1 MRILHI
7 LNHTNRLNGHVHAAV
22 DLACA
27 QAKLGHDVCV
37 ASGGGDF
44 EALLRRNKVETVII
58 DHQRT
63 ARRLVTSAV
72 RLKRHIQTWQADIV
86 HAHMMT
92 SAVLA
97 WPVCRLAGIPLI
109 TTVHNAFEKSA
120 VLMGLGKRVI
130 AVSAA
135 VADSMHKRGIPRPK
149 LRVVLNGTIG
159 SSRFDNRDAA
169 PAKLASPS
177 ILFVGGLHPRKGLP
191 DLFEAFGRAHLQHP
205 EARLYVVGEGPFGAE
220 YWDAVAQMQCAP
232 AVTFLG
238 AQDDPYPW
246 MAAADIFV
254 LPSKADPAPL
264 VLSEAREARCAVIG
278 TNVDGIPELLECGAA
293 GILVPA
299 SDPQALADA
308 FCELLADPVV
318 MENWKANSQIRIE
331 HMHISRVAEQ
341 TLDVYSGA
349 LSSVRARNKRRVDI
363 SLPKEVRRKRDA

>member
-37 ASGGGDF
+37 ASSGGNFD
-44 EALLRRNKVETVII
+44 ALLHRNKVETVII
-58 DHQRT
+58 DHERT
-63 ARRLVTSAV
+63 ARRLLTSVA
-72 RLKRHIQTWQADIV
+72 RLKRHVGAWKADIV

-97 WPVCRLAGIPLI
+97 WPICRLAGIPLI
-109 TTVHNAFEKSA
+109 TTVHNAFERSA
-120 VLMGLGKRVI
+120 VLMGLGTRVI
-130 AVSAA
+130 AVSAS
-135 VADSMHKRGIPRPK
+135 VGDSMRKRGISQSK

-159 SSRFDNRDAA
+159 SSRFDNRKAVAA
-169 PAKLASPS
+169 ELASPS
-177 ILFVGGLHPRKGLP
+177 ILFVGGLHPRKGLR
-191 DLFEAFGRAHLQHP
+191 DLFEAFGLAHSQYP
-205 EARLYVVGEGPFGAE
+205 EARLYIIGEGPFSSE
-220 YWDAVAQMQCAP
+220 YQASVAQMNCAA

-238 AQDDPYPW
+238 AQNDPHPW

-278 TNVDGIPELLECGAA
+278 TNVDGIAEMLECGAA

-299 SDPQALADA
+299 SDPKALAA
-308 FCELLADPVV
+308 VFCELLADPVV
-318 MENWKANSQIRIE
+318 LENWKANSQIRIE
-331 HMHISRVAEQ
+331 HMRIDRVAEE
-341 TLDVYSGA
+341 TINVYVGA
-349 LSSVRARNKRRVDI
+349 FNPVRARKDRGVDVA
-363 SLPKEVRRKRDA
+363 LEKTRQPKA

>member
-37 ASGGGDF
+37 ASSGGDF
-44 EALLRRNKVETVII
+44 DALLHRNKVETVII

-63 ARRLVTSAV
+63 ARRLLTSIA
-72 RLKRHIQTWQADIV
+72 RLKWHVGAWQADIV

-97 WPVCRLAGIPLI
+97 WPICRLAGIPLI

-120 VLMGLGKRVI
+120 VLMGLGTRVI
-130 AVSAA
+130 AVSAS
-135 VADSMHKRGIPRPK
+135 VGDSMHKRGIPQSK

-159 SSRFDNRDAA
+159 SSRFDNRTTTATE
-169 PAKLASPS
+169 LASPS

-191 DLFEAFGRAHLQHP
+191 DLFEAFGLAHEQYP
-205 EARLYVVGEGPFGAE
+205 EARLYIVGEGPFGAE
-220 YWDAVAQMQCAP
+220 YRAEVAQMRCAP

-238 AQDDPYPW
+238 AKDDPHGW
-246 MAAADIFV
+246 MVNADIFV

-278 TNVDGIPELLECGAA
+278 TNVDGIAELLECGAA
-293 GILVPA
+293 GILVPV
-299 SDPQALADA
+299 SDPQALAA
-308 FCELLADPVV
+308 VFCELLADPVV
-318 MENWKANSQIRIE
+318 LENWKANSQIRIE
-331 HMHISRVAEQ
+331 HMRIDRVAEQ
-341 TLDVYSGA
+341 TLDVYVGA
-349 LSSVRARNKRRVDI
+349 FSSVQAKKNRGMDLALEKTRQ
-363 SLPKEVRRKRDA
+363 PKA